1 MIDFRTRRCRAIYEH
16 WLRLPRPPGSQVPA
30 KASLDPAAIPAL
42 RDAEQVM
49 RRIVRA
55 PGVVYTALVPN
66 VRGGERAIDGRV
78 DEFNLVM
85 SASATHNLA
94 NLRMLGIAGADI
106 SDAALEGLVDTRC
119 GSLTVVDVC
128 GCRGLSRSVRQAAHG
143 GKPLRIRAAI
153 RKERGDAGSEDD
165 VDEDG
170 EEYNLIPRRRAAAK
184 AVGIFEEILDSDDD
198 ANENWKDDGEEEEEE
213 EDDDDDEEE
222 YGGEEED
229 GDDVSEVPAAPVAP
243 RMGGLKIVM
252 RRK

>member
-1 MIDFRTRRCRAIYEH
+1 MNANDVSDR
-16 WLRLPRPPGSQVPA
+16 G
-30 KASLDPAAIPAL
+30 LDVL
-42 RDAEQVM
+42 
-49 RRIVRA
+49 
-55 PGVVYTALVPN
+55 
-66 VRGGERAIDGRV
+66 
-78 DEFNLVM
+78 
-85 SASATHNLA
+85 SHNLS

-106 SDAALEGLVDTRC
+106 SDAALERLVDTRC

-143 GKPLRIRAAI
+143 GKPLQIRAAI
-153 RKERGDAGSEDD
+153 RKERGDAVSEGD

-170 EEYNLIPRRRAAAK
+170 EEYNLIPRRRAAAR

-198 ANENWKDDGEEEEEE
+198 ANENWKDDGEEEDGEEN
-213 EDDDDDEEE
+213 DDEDEEE

>member
-1 MIDFRTRRCRAIYEH
+1 MFI
-16 WLRLPRPPGSQVPA
+16 LSQLGTSHMNANDV
-30 KASLDPAAIPAL
+30 SDRGLDVL
-42 RDAEQVM
+42 
-49 RRIVRA
+49 
-55 PGVVYTALVPN
+55 
-66 VRGGERAIDGRV
+66 
-78 DEFNLVM
+78 
-85 SASATHNLA
+85 SHNLA

-106 SDAALEGLVDTRC
+106 SDAALERLVDTRC
-119 GSLTVVDVC
+119 GSLEVVDVC

-143 GKPLRIRAAI
+143 GKPLQIRAAI
-153 RKERGDAGSEDD
+153 RKERGDAVSEDD

-198 ANENWKDDGEEEEEE
+198 ANENWKDGEEEDGEEN
-213 EDDDDDEEE
+213 DDDEEE

-229 GDDVSEVPAAPVAP
+229 GDDVPEVPAAPVAP